1 MQRLNISYKQFY
13 ITLNMINGSMKVI
26 QMPPVHT
33 ANLVANSGNTAY
45 GVDIIMQCHLE
56 VSTVWLTPLHISLI

>member
-13 ITLNMINGSMKVI
+13 ITLNMINGFMKVI

-45 GVDIIMQCHLE
+45 GVDIIMQCHIE